1 MARRAETGTAL
12 VTSRTFGSGRSDP
25 AVLLEEHGLAV
36 RRGDHRH
43 RVKDLAPLLADAV
56 AWIAGTGPI
65 DAAHL
70 DLAPRL
76 RHVARYGVGTD
87 AVDADALA
95 ERGITLTNTP
105 GANAEAVADHTI
117 GLILACLRHLVPA
130 DQAVRRGDWSG
141 ARGRELGGCVVGI
154 VGFGNVGRAVRR
166 RLAGFGAK
174 VLVSDPFVDPAEVDV
189 PVLGL
194 EALLPSV
201 DILTLHVPGL
211 PQPVIN
217 APAVRRLKR
226 GAIVV
231 NTSRPGTVD
240 EAALAAALHDGHLAG
255 AASDVP
261 AGVEQGGSAL
271 LAAPNVVLT
280 PHVAGHTVEAI
291 DRMGQMAAEEVV
303 RVVVQGAEPRHPV
316 TIMRERA

>member
-1 MARRAETGTAL
+1 MAQRAETGTVL
-12 VTSRTFGSGRSDP
+12 VTSRTFGSGRTDP
-25 AVLLEEHGLAV
+25 GALLREHGLAV

-43 RVKDLAPLLADAV
+43 RVNELAPLLADAV

-65 DAAHL
+65 GAAHL
-70 DLAPRL
+70 SLAPRL

-87 AVDADALA
+87 AVDGAALA
-95 ERGITLTNTP
+95 ERGIALTNTP
-105 GANAEAVADHTI
+105 GANADAVADHTI
-117 GLILACLRHLVPA
+117 GLILATLRHLVPA

-141 ARGRELGGCVVGI
+141 ARGRELGGCSVGI
-154 VGFGNVGRAVRR
+154 VGYGWVGRAVRR
-166 RLAGFGAK
+166 RLAGFGTK
-174 VLVSDPFVDPAEVDV
+174 VLVSDPFVDPSDVDV
-189 PVLGL
+189 PVLDL

-211 PQPVIN
+211 PRPVIDGV
-217 APAVRRLKR
+217 AIRRLPR

-240 EAALAAALHDGHLAG
+240 EAALAAALHEGHLAG

-261 AGVEQGGSAL
+261 AGVQGGGSPL

-280 PHVAGHTVEAI
+280 PHIAGHTVEAI

-303 RVVVQGAEPRHPV
+303 RVVVQGAEPLHPV
-316 TIMRERA
+316 TITVDRA